1 MTGLK
6 RFILYGGIISLA
18 YILSLFKYV
27 KIPLVNQEYADITLP
42 FFPYWALI
50 TFGSYSLASI
60 GFGLFTFK
68 DCPEAYNELLSE
80 ITQAKDELRARGVDV
95 D

>member
-1 MTGLK
+1 MALEVVQGEEVEVAHVKIIYLYFLITLLETMTGLK

-42 FFPYWALI
+42 FV
-50 TFGSYSLASI
+50 SYS
-60 GFGLFTFK
+60 
-68 DCPEAYNELLSE
+68 
-80 ITQAKDELRARGVDV
+80 Q
-95 D
+95 